1 MELATITMDRNHARE
16 AFLAYRKSVRERH
29 DQEDAEIMRGYRALA
44 RGHQLIRLSETLR
57 AGGSE
62 LKTFEVHN
70 RWNGRTYRLV
80 CRVPRLA
87 VIRADAKVCF
97 TAGIDDD
104 GGCLLTADRQDREL
118 SPNNRRDRR
127 RIADGTFE
135 GAPQGWNRW
144 QRQMKAIV
152 PNVPPP
158 LRPAH
163 QLAGYQILWEAE
175 WAPDPQPPVDPALLK
190 HIGGDLYAVVAIW
203 DLTPLEQAV
212 LAARA
217 DA

>member
-1 MELATITMDRNHARE
+1 MELATITMDRKPARE

-29 DQEDAEIMRGYRALA
+29 DQEDEQIMRGYRALA
-44 RGHQLIRLSETLR
+44 RGQQLIRLSDTLR

-62 LKTFEVHN
+62 EVSFPSR
-70 RWNGRTYRLV
+70 RWTDRRLETW
-80 CRVPRLA
+80 RVPRLA
-87 VIRADAKVCF
+87 VCRADARMCF
-97 TAGIDDD
+97 TTGIDRD
-104 GGCLLTADRQDREL
+104 GGCVLTADRRDRDL
-118 SPNNRRDRR
+118 ASNNRRDRTR
-127 RIADGTFE
+127 VAAGTFE
-135 GAPQGWNRW
+135 AGTQGARW
-144 QRQMKAIV
+144 DTTLQAIV

-163 QLAGYQILWEAE
+163 QLSGYQILWEAE

-203 DLTPLEQAV
+203 DLTELEQAV
-212 LAARA
+212 LAARS